1 MKFLIVGLGNP
12 GVKYQNTRHNI
23 GFKALDYVS
32 KHANAFFSSVRYGE
46 LSSFKYKGKSI
57 FLLKPN
63 TYMNLSGNAVN
74 YWIKKE
80 NIPLS
85 NLLIITDDINLSIGV
100 LRMKKKGSDGG
111 HNGLK
116 NIQELLL
123 SSSYP
128 RLRIGVGNEFSKGKQ
143 VDYVLGDWSQEEEEI
158 LEEKVVKIKEMILSF
173 CFAGIEKNCS
183 RHKKINIVGVVK
195 VFFCRL

>member
-32 KHANAFFSSVRYGE
+32 KHANAFFSLVRYGE

-80 NIPLS
+80 NIPLT

-116 NIQELLL
+116 NIQESLL

-128 RLRIGVGNEFSKGKQ
+128 RLRIGVGNEFSKGRQ
-143 VDYVLGDWSQEEEEI
+143 VDYVLGDWSKEEEEI
-158 LEEKVVKIKEMILSF
+158 LEEKIVKIKEMILSF
-173 CFAGIEKNCS
+173 CFAGIENTMNKYNN
-183 RHKKINIVGVVK
+183 K
-195 VFFCRL
+195 

>member
-32 KHANAFFSSVRYGE
+32 KHANAFFNSVRYGE

-80 NIPLS
+80 NIPLT

-128 RLRIGVGNEFSKGKQ
+128 RLRIGVGNEFSKGRQ
-143 VDYVLGDWSQEEEEI
+143 VDYVLGDWSKEEEGI
-158 LEEKVVKIKEMILSF
+158 LEEKVVIIKEMILSF
-173 CFAGIEKNCS
+173 CFAGIENTMNKFNN
-183 RHKKINIVGVVK
+183 K
-195 VFFCRL
+195 

>member
-12 GVKYQNTRHNI
+12 GAKYSKTRHNV
-23 GFKALDYVS
+23 GFKSLDYISTNVNVDFENC
-32 KHANAFFSSVRYGE
+32 KFGE
-46 LSSFKYKGKSI
+46 LCSFKYRGKLV

-74 YWIKKE
+74 HWIKKE
-80 NIPLS
+80 KIPLS
-85 NLLIITDDINLSIGV
+85 NLLVVTDDINLPIGV

-116 NIQELLL
+116 NIQDLLL

-143 VDYVLGDWSQEEEEI
+143 VDYVLGDWSEEEEEI
-158 LEEKVVKIKEMILSF
+158 IKQKLVTIKEMILSF
-173 CFAGIEKNCS
+173 CFAGIENTM
-183 RHKKINIVGVVK
+183 NIFNNK
-195 VFFCRL
+195 

>member
-12 GVKYQNTRHNI
+12 GDKYQNTRHNI

-80 NIPLS
+80 NIPLT

-128 RLRIGVGNEFSKGKQ
+128 RLRVGVGNEFSKGRQ
-143 VDYVLGDWSQEEEEI
+143 VDYVLGDWSKEEEEI

-173 CFAGIEKNCS
+173 CFAGIENTMNKYNN
-183 RHKKINIVGVVK
+183 K
-195 VFFCRL
+195 

>member
-80 NIPLS
+80 NIPLT

-128 RLRIGVGNEFSKGKQ
+128 RLRIGVGNEFSKGRQ
-143 VDYVLGDWSQEEEEI
+143 VDYVLGDWSKEEEEI
-158 LEEKVVKIKEMILSF
+158 LEEKAVKIKEMILSF
-173 CFAGIEKNCS
+173 CFAGIENTMNKYNN
-183 RHKKINIVGVVK
+183 K
-195 VFFCRL
+195 

>member
-12 GVKYQNTRHNI
+12 GVKYSKTRHNV
-23 GFKALDYVS
+23 GFKSLDYIS
-32 KHANAFFSSVRYGE
+32 RNANVEFENCKFGE
-46 LSSFKYKGKSI
+46 LCSFKYRGKLV

-80 NIPLS
+80 KIPLS
-85 NLLIITDDINLSIGV
+85 NLLVVTDDINLSLGL

-116 NIQELLL
+116 NIQDLLL

-128 RLRIGVGNEFSKGKQ
+128 RLRIGAGNEFSKGKQ
-143 VDYVLGDWSQEEEEI
+143 VDYVLGDWSEEEEEI
-158 LEEKVVKIKEMILSF
+158 IKQKLVTIKEMILSF
-173 CFAGIEKNCS
+173 CFAGIENTM
-183 RHKKINIVGVVK
+183 NIFNNK
-195 VFFCRL
+195 

>member
-80 NIPLS
+80 NIPLT

-143 VDYVLGDWSQEEEEI
+143 VDYVLGDWSHEEEKI
-158 LEEKVVKIKEMILSF
+158 IEEKVVKIKEMILSF
-173 CFAGIEKNCS
+173 CFAGIENTMNKYNN
-183 RHKKINIVGVVK
+183 K
-195 VFFCRL
+195 

>member
-158 LEEKVVKIKEMILSF
+158 LEEKVIKIKEMILSF
-173 CFAGIEKNCS
+173 CFAGIENTMNKYNN
-183 RHKKINIVGVVK
+183 K
-195 VFFCRL
+195 

>member
-80 NIPLS
+80 NIPLT

-173 CFAGIEKNCS
+173 CFAGVENTMNKYNN
-183 RHKKINIVGVVK
+183 K
-195 VFFCRL
+195 